1 VEASEKEVTNWE
13 TKVALFSAHGQSSSK
28 LADLEKEM
36 NETAKEWL
44 KGEMV
49 NKDKWTL
56 AYDEG
61 GKRYDIMTTNNAE
74 SLNNIFRGIRS
85 RPVAGIVEFSFKKL
99 NEYFVDRWGKP
110 GVCRIRVNMGT
121 NSGGTP

>member
-1 VEASEKEVTNWE
+1 
-13 TKVALFSAHGQSSSK
+13 
-28 LADLEKEM
+28 M

-99 NEYFVDRWGKP
+99 NEYFVDRWGKARSLSDK
-110 GVCRIRVNMGT
+110 GHHGD
-121 NSGGTP
+121 

>member
-61 GKRYDIMTTNNAE
+61 GKRYDIMTTNNTE

-85 RPVAGIVEFSFKKL
+85 RPVAGIVEFIQNLLVILMVIWYSHH
-99 NEYFVDRWGKP
+99 
-110 GVCRIRVNMGT
+110 
-121 NSGGTP
+121 S

>member
-1 VEASEKEVTNWE
+1 
-13 TKVALFSAHGQSSSK
+13 
-28 LADLEKEM
+28 M

-61 GKRYDIMTTNNAE
+61 RKRYDIMTTNNAE
-74 SLNNIFRGIRS
+74 SINNIFRGIRS
-85 RPVAGIVEFSFKKL
+85 RPVAGIVEFTFKKL
-99 NEYFVDRWGKP
+99 NEYFVDRWGKARSLSDK
-110 GVCRIRVNMGT
+110 GQHGD
-121 NSGGTP
+121 